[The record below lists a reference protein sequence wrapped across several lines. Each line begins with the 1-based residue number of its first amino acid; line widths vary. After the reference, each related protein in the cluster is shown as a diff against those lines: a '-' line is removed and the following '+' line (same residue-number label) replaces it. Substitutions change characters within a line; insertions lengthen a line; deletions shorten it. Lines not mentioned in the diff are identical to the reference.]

1 MRLLNLLIGWTR
13 VTFLNRCINKTLK
26 RCNVAH
32 FQNIP
37 ANEVVGGLAIKGL
50 VLGTSVCEVDA
61 EIGCLVRVKPVCSK
75 IWTHYIKHEALETLV
90 SNK

>member
-1 MRLLNLLIGWTR
+1 MILWSLLIGLTR

-37 ANEVVGGLAIKGL
+37 ADEVVGGLATDGL
-50 VLGTSVCEVDA
+50 VLGVAVCEVDA
-61 EIGCLVRVKPVCSK
+61 EIGCLGCVRPVCSK
-75 IWTHYIKHEALETLV
+75 IWTHYIKHEGLV
-90 SNK
+90 ASNK